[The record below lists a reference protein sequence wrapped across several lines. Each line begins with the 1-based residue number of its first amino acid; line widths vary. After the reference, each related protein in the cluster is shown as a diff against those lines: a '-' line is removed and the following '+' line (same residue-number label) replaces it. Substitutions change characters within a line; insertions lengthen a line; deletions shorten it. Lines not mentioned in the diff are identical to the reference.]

1 MPADLGS
8 SDIGARYEAA
18 VAHQRAGR
26 LADAEALYR
35 AILAA
40 DPNHAD
46 ALHMFGA
53 LALQAGRRDLAVP
66 LIRRAVAVNPRRALY
81 HITLGRAWLEAGDA
95 DSALNSFR
103 EAAAIAPDL
112 APAHFLIGMV
122 LRQKDRLEE
131 ARAAF
136 ETALR
141 FQPSLVQASFN
152 LGAILQDEG
161 DRAGAMAR
169 YRDALAANPDF
180 AEAHLNLGICL
191 AAEGDPRAALAHL
204 ERAATLQPQLLE
216 AEVAL
221 GNALVEL
228 GEPERAVAHYRAALA
243 LNPDAAQAHFNLG
256 NAYREQGKL
265 EAALIA
271 YRDAL
276 AADPQ
281 LAEAALNAGACS
293 DDLGRYSE
301 AEQHYRR
308 AIASLD
314 ASLDGR
320 RELNAASASTQ
331 RQAQR
336 QAHMALAHASLSLA
350 LRREGRAAESVETAE
365 RAVALDPG
373 LPDGHSALG
382 LTLQD
387 RGRFEEAAAAFR
399 RALAVKPDFPT
410 ALFHLANLRGVEPT
424 EAEVAAIE
432 RALAAP
438 RLSRRTRIGLNFA
451 LASLCDQRGEY
462 DKAFLHCKEA
472 NDLKAADQPF
482 DHEGFARHVDALI
495 ATFDRTFFAAR
506 RDLGGS
512 SERPVFVLGMPR
524 SGTTLVEQILAS
536 HPEVRGAGEL
546 AASNA
551 MIEGLMR
558 LPKVVAAGKAYPAAA
573 ALLDGEEAQALAER
587 YLDAVNGGS
596 GEKRRVTD
604 KMPGNFL
611 RLGLIALLLPRAH
624 VVHCMRDP
632 FDTCLSCFFQNFQE
646 PLPFTTEL
654 SRLGRYYREYER
666 LMSHWRAVLPKPMLE
681 VPYEGLVADPE
692 PWCRRLL
699 EYCGLPW
706 DERVLRF
713 FATERAVQTASFW
726 QVRQP
731 IYSSSVGRWRH
742 YRTQLCSLFEALGR
756 EPDADAAG

>member
-1 MPADLGS
+1 VPADLDL
-8 SDIGARYEAA
+8 SDNGARYEAA

-35 AILAA
+35 SILAA

-53 LALQAGRRDLAVP
+53 LALQVGRRDLAVP
-66 LIRRAVAVNPRRALY
+66 LIRRAVAVSPRRALY

-112 APAHFLIGMV
+112 APAHFFIGLV
-122 LRQKDRLEE
+122 LRQKGRLEE

-141 FQPSLVQASFN
+141 FQPGLVQASFN
-152 LGAILQDEG
+152 LGAMLQDEG
-161 DRAGAMAR
+161 DRPGAMAR
-169 YRDALAANPDF
+169 YREALAANPDF

-191 AAEGDPRAALAHL
+191 AAEGDPGAALAHL
-204 ERAATLQPQLLE
+204 ERAAALQPQLLE

-228 GEPERAVAHYRAALA
+228 GEPERAIAHYRAALT
-243 LNPDAAQAHFNLG
+243 LHPKAAQAHFNLG
-256 NAYREQGKL
+256 NAYRELGRY

-276 AADPQ
+276 EADPHM
-281 LAEAALNAGACS
+281 AEAAVNAGACC
-293 DDLGRYSE
+293 DDLGRYGE
-301 AEQHYRR
+301 AETHYRR
-308 AIASLD
+308 AIASKPQL
-314 ASLDGR
+314 
-320 RELNAASASTQ
+320 
-331 RQAQR
+331 
-336 QAHMALAHASLSLA
+336 ALAHASLGLA
-350 LRREGRAAESVETAE
+350 LRREGRAAEAAAAAE

-387 RGRFEEAAAAFR
+387 CGRFEEAAAAFR

-424 EAEVAAIE
+424 DAEVAAID

-438 RLSRRTRIGLNFA
+438 RLPRRTRIGLNFA

-462 DKAFLHCKEA
+462 EKAFRHCKQA
-472 NDLKAADQPF
+472 NDLKAEDQAF
-482 DHEGFARHVDALI
+482 DDEGLARHVDALI
-495 ATFDRTFFAAR
+495 ATFDGAFFAAR
-506 RDLGGS
+506 RGIGAS
-512 SERPVFVLGMPR
+512 SERPIFVLGMPR
-524 SGTTLVEQILAS
+524 SGSTLIEQILAS
-536 HPEVRGAGEL
+536 HPEVRGAGEI

-551 MIEGLMR
+551 MVEGLTR
-558 LPKVVAAGKAYPAAA
+558 LPKVVAAGKAYPEAA
-573 ALLDGEEAQALAER
+573 ALLDREEAQALAER
-587 YLDAVNGGS
+587 YLEAVGEAA

-604 KMPGNFL
+604 KMPGNFI
-611 RLGLIALLLPRAH
+611 RLGLIALLLPRGH
-624 VVHCMRDP
+624 VIHCMRDP
-632 FDTCLSCFFQNFQE
+632 FDTCLSCYFQNFQE
-646 PLPFTTEL
+646 PLPFTTDL
-654 SRLGRYYREYER
+654 LRLGKYYREYER
-666 LMSHWRAVLPKPMLE
+666 LMAHWRAVLPKPMLE
-681 VPYEGLVADPE
+681 VPYEALVAEPE

-699 EYCGLPW
+699 EFCGLPW

-713 FATERAVQTASFW
+713 FATERQVRTASFW

-731 IYSSSVGRWRH
+731 IYASSVGRWRH
-742 YRTQLCSLFEALGR
+742 YRAQLGPLFEALGR
-756 EPDADAAG
+756 EPDADGVG